1 MALEAA
7 QTRRLPQG
15 LGMIIGFY
23 ILFSI
28 LVGLLAI
35 GRGGG
40 FFLYFLL
47 AIFLTPI
54 VSLVILIMATPV
66 VVDTRGEVVKKP
78 WRKRALPHV

>member
-1 MALEAA
+1 
-7 QTRRLPQG
+7 
-15 LGMIIGFY
+15 MIVGFY

-35 GRGGG
+35 GRNGG

-47 AIFLTPI
+47 AIFLTPV

-66 VVDTRGEVVKKP
+66 VVDMRGVVVKRP
-78 WRKRALPHV
+78 WRT